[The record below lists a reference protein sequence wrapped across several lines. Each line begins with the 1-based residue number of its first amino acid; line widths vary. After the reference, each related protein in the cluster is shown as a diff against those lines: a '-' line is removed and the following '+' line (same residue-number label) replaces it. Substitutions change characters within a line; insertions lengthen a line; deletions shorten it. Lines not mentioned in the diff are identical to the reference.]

1 MSGHC
6 YLDRATK
13 EESTDGT
20 RTRDARDVSPH
31 ETGRGDDGKTMVRSD
46 PVLARPTGRN
56 ETRVS
61 RHPLPLYRLG
71 SDSLPDSPSR
81 NFPKIGTCNSETTG

>member
-13 EESTDGT
+13 EESTDGTRT

-71 SDSLPDSPSR
+71 TFVHSPHRALSDATSAISLLV
-81 NFPKIGTCNSETTG
+81 